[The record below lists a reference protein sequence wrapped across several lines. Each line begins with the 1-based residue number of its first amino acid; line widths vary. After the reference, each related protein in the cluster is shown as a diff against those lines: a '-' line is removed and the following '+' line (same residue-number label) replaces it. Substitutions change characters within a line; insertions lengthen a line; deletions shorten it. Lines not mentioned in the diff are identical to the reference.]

1 MYHVS
6 LECVKKVAEYYQKMI
21 EWAPKKRNKKEEKT
35 IEYNKEQTK
44 RAKTAKRGAK
54 TKERE
59 THNLR

>member
-1 MYHVS
+1 MS
-6 LECVKKVAEYYQKMI
+6 TQ
-21 EWAPKKRNKKEEKT
+21 KKRYKKEEKT

-54 TKERE
+54 RKERE